1 MKTPANLGIQNIV
14 FKFKLY
20 EYYFK
25 WATNI
30 TYQKRSS
37 WFGLVLNHPCF
48 WRDYTQHITNNLLHG
63 VRGVVIFLFFF
74 FCVGF
79 ILRLVVFLFLFVLS
93 YLAVTAQ
100 SSVLLSWCAVKA
112 QRSAKI
118 VGWSS
123 CHAIVLVCVVIH
135 VVKGL
140 FLFTL
145 VVVFIV
151 CILNT
156 LIVINVAP
164 YCANWSCS
172 GGTEKT
178 ERVAQ
183 VTVKPYQ

>member
-48 WRDYTQHITNNLLHG
+48 WRDYTQHITNNLHG
-63 VRGVVIFLFFF
+63 VRAVVIFLFFS
-74 FCVGF
+74 CVGF
-79 ILRLVVFLFLFVLS
+79 VLRVVVFLFLSVLS

-123 CHAIVLVCVVIH
+123 CRAIVLVCVVIC

-140 FLFTL
+140 FLFAL
-145 VVVFIV
+145 VVFFIV
-151 CILNT
+151 CIPNT
-156 LIVINVAP
+156 VIVINMAP
-164 YCANWSCS
+164 YCANWMKLFC
-172 GGTEKT
+172 T
-178 ERVAQ
+178 
-183 VTVKPYQ
+183 